1 MGVKVVEVCELGF
14 GVIIAGVYT
23 SVYVTYYCFLYII
36 QRISISVLLFITL
49 LSFMTI
55 SILSNLPKLQPSIS
69 CISFSISI
77 FYFINI
83 FLNTA
88 NSNIINISSRIL
100 NIFLIISYLLL
111 IHVYILTS
119 PIIFILLI
127 FFIIL

>member
-1 MGVKVVEVCELGF
+1 
-14 GVIIAGVYT
+14 
-23 SVYVTYYCFLYII
+23 
-36 QRISISVLLFITL
+36 
-49 LSFMTI
+49 MTI

-88 NSNIINISSRIL
+88 NSNIIIISSRIL

>member
-1 MGVKVVEVCELGF
+1 MCVKVVKVYELSF

-36 QRISISVLLFITL
+36 QRISIGVLLFITL

-88 NSNIINISSRIL
+88 NSNMIIISSRIL